1 MESFSYLIMAFAKL
15 MEVKKMDIG
24 EIISDSIKYP
34 SSNWGKVLILGVIMI
49 ASILIVPIFLLMG
62 YLFRI
67 IKATLAGL
75 DELPEFDEI
84 GDMFIDGL
92 KIFIV
97 GIVYAIPV
105 VILGLIVSLIFG
117 SAASAT
123 TATNISTGMFYALI
137 IGNLIYVI
145 IGLIVGLIAIIGIAN
160 MAYYDGD
167 LGAAFRFSD
176 ILDYISRIGWGKY
189 IAIYIIVA
197 LISFVIYFVAIFVG
211 ILLIVIGL
219 VITIPLA
226 LAFISM
232 FGSRAVALLFIEA
245 ATEEAQVT
253 EVPEPEVAE

>member
-84 GDMFIDGL
+84 GEMFVDGL
-92 KIFIV
+92 KVFV
-97 GIVYAIPV
+97 VAIVYAIPV
-105 VILGLIVSLIFG
+105 YII
-117 SAASAT
+117 
-123 TATNISTGMFYALI
+123 ALI
-137 IGNLIYVI
+137 IGVLMGGTTTAASLSSNPYMLWAFVI
-145 IGLIVGLIAIIGIAN
+145 VYIVYIIVAAIVGLIEVIAIAN
-160 MAYYDGD
+160 MAYYDSD
-167 LGAAFRFSD
+167 LGAAFRFSE
-176 ILDYISRIGWGKY
+176 ILDHIARIGWGKY
-189 IAIYIIVA
+189 IATYIVIAIVA
-197 LISFVIYFVAIFVG
+197 FIGFL
-211 ILLIVIGL
+211 IGL
-219 VITIPLA
+219 VTLFILIGIILLPLVIA
-226 LAFISM
+226 PYIYM
-232 FGSRAVALLFIEA
+232 FGARAIALLFIEA
-245 ATEEAQVT
+245 VVEEAQVT